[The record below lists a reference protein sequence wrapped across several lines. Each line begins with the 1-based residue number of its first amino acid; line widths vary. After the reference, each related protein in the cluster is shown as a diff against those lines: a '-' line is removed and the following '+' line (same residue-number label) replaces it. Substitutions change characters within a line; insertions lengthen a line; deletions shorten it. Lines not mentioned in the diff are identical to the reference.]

1 MDKNFKIGSFNL
13 QNLKTNVGN
22 EKCAG
27 YKDEKT
33 KRIAK
38 IIRENRMAICAL
50 QEIQSPET
58 VDELLKYLGPGYA
71 KVHCADLYKALS
83 EKYGIKS
90 AVEATRCGIADSQK
104 RGELAFVYNT
114 QDVLLHADIGFYKEI
129 SDHVYLLYE
138 RFIEM
143 VAIAVVGAL
152 AVTGSR
158 KDDAGK
164 DESEK
169 DKAEESDRDMVV
181 GGVVVSG
188 ALCAAAKGA
197 VEKCRDNNAE
207 KTEKIKEVV
216 TEVFRPPLIAAFDR
230 VSDTGAQVRLIN
242 IHSRYRFSKNST
254 AFRQQE
260 LAIILGD
267 VFHFVNSKRT
277 GHNETAFTFVAGDY
291 NLEPAKVKD
300 VFTMPIVREHKDDL
314 EVRQESKSTV
324 SLKNKKDVDEKGA
337 DPELK
342 LVNSYDHFVFDK
354 RLLPKLTDVE
364 TSVLEDEDTFLLDT
378 DRGKRTLSDHYPV
391 ILGTDLI

>member
-1 MDKNFKIGSFNL
+1 MDKNFQIGSFNL

-27 YKDEKT
+27 YKEEKT
-33 KRIAK
+33 KRIAQ

-58 VDELLKYLGPGYA
+58 VDEIIKYLGPSYA

-90 AVEATRCGIADSQK
+90 SVEAARCGIADSQK

-129 SDHVYLLYE
+129 SDHVYLQYE

-143 VAIAVVGAL
+143 LSIAVVGAL
-152 AVTGSR
+152 AVIGSR
-158 KDDAGK
+158 KEDT
-164 DESEK
+164 EK
-169 DKAEESDRDMVV
+169 AKLDKEEEPDRDIVV

-188 ALCAAAKGA
+188 ALCSAAKGA

-207 KTEKIKEVV
+207 KIEKIKEVI
-216 TEVFRPPLIAAFDR
+216 TAVFRPPLIAAFDR
-230 VSDTGAQVRLIN
+230 ASDTGAQVRLIN
-242 IHSRYRFSKNST
+242 IHSRYRFPKNST

-277 GHNETAFTFVAGDY
+277 GHNETAFTLVAGDY
-291 NLEPAKVKD
+291 NLEPEKVRE
-300 VFTMPIVREHKDDL
+300 VFALPIVVESKDDL
-314 EVRQESKSTV
+314 EIRQDAKSTV
-324 SLKNKKDVDEKGA
+324 SLKNKKDVEEKGS
-337 DPELK
+337 DPELT
-342 LVNSYDHFVFDK
+342 LVHSYDHFVFDK
-354 RLLPKLTDVE
+354 RLLPKLSDVE
-364 TSVLEDEDTFLLDT
+364 TSVLEDEKTFLVDT

-391 ILGTDLI
+391 VLGTDLI